1 MLTIM
6 VFVLVWALAIYTFLD
21 CIRTPQEQ
29 MRFLPKIAWLL
40 VIVFVGTVLGPLLW
54 LVFGK
59 RRRPVE
65 QDEQE
70 EAEAE
75 GWVPPD
81 DNPEFLKSLNRD
93 DS

>member
-6 VFVLVWALAIYTFLD
+6 VFVLVWALLIYTFLD
-21 CIRTPQEQ
+21 CVRTPREQ
-29 MRFLPKIAWLL
+29 IRFLPKIAWLL
-40 VIVFVGTVLGPLLW
+40 VIVFVGTFLGPLLW

-59 RRRPVE
+59 RRWPVE
-65 QDEQE
+65 DEE
-70 EAEAE
+70 EETDKAE
-75 GWVPPD
+75 GWIPPD